1 MNRARK
7 VLLTRSTIAAH
18 FAAGLAAS
26 AAHAEIIYTL
36 PPQPVTAAIQSPD
49 THASAPI
56 DINNDGV
63 PEFSLRASHQS
74 SPPPFSFRGTSVLP
88 EHPGSAVRIAPDE
101 GFLPLPTGTLI
112 SAADYFLSEEL
123 EFWWEVG
130 LGGGGAWENSDPAF
144 IGFVFRIDGQSHYG
158 WARAQLLFNDPPS
171 PTAFGVSVLDYAY
184 QTEPGVP
191 ILAGQVPAPG
201 AAALLGLGAIAL
213 RRKRS

>member
-7 VLLTRSTIAAH
+7 VILTRSTIAAH

-26 AAHAEIIYTL
+26 AAHAEIVYTL
-36 PPQPVTAAIQSPD
+36 PPQPITAAIQLPD

-63 PEFSLRASHQS
+63 AEFTIHAHHQHS
-74 SPPPFSFRGTSVLP
+74 PPFSMMGTYIQA
-88 EHPGSAVRIAPDE
+88 ERPGAGIRILPDE
-101 GFLPLPTGTLI
+101 GFAPLPEGTLI
-112 SAADYFLSEEL
+112 SNADSFLTDGL

-130 LGGGGAWENSDPAF
+130 LGGWAPWQTDAPAF
-144 IGFVFRIDGQSHYG
+144 LGFVIDIDGQSHYG